1 VNEPRSHT
9 DGTAPS
15 VYPVHILNIVSSP
28 RSDGASVTVANAFL
42 EAVHKDHPDMVVDT
56 LDIWH
61 ENLPEFDSTTIDAKY
76 KGVSGEEMNETEQRL
91 WDRIQNL
98 AERFRRADRIVLGVP
113 MWNWSHPYKLKQ
125 LIDLVSQRDML
136 FTFDGTHFGP
146 ALDIERA
153 LVIFSRGQY
162 YAEDGPTPASRWDHQ
177 SGFITFFLATIG
189 VRDVRTLLVEHTWDD
204 LVNESIEAALDEV
217 KAQARD
223 F

>member
-1 VNEPRSHT
+1 M
-9 DGTAPS
+9 
-15 VYPVHILNIVSSP
+15 HILNIVSSP
-28 RSDGASVTVANAFL
+28 RPHGASITVANAFL
-42 EAVHKDHPDMVVDT
+42 HTLRESHPDMTVDT
-56 LDIWH
+56 LDVWQ
-61 ENLPEFDSTTIDAKY
+61 ENLPEFDAETIGAKY
-76 KGVSGEEMNETEQRL
+76 KGVSGAEMNETEQVL

-125 LIDLVSQRDML
+125 LIDLVCQRNML

-153 LVIFSRGQY
+153 FVIFSRGQY
-162 YAEDGPTPASRWDHQ
+162 YSEDGPTPASGWDHQ
-177 SGFITFFLATIG
+177 TKFITFFLTTIG

-204 LVNESIEAALDEV
+204 LAKESISTAIDE
-217 KAQARD
+217 AQAQAQK